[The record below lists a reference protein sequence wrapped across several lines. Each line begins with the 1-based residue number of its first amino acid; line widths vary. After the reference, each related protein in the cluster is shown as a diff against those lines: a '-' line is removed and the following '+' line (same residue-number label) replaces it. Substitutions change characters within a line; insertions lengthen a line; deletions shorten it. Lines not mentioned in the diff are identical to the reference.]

1 MKILR
6 AKDYRDM
13 SRKAANIVSAQII
26 MKPNA
31 VVGLATGGTMVG
43 IYDQLV
49 EWYGKGD
56 LDFSE
61 ITSVNLDEYR
71 DIPAGHPQ
79 SYRTFMHRNLF
90 DRVNMNPERIHIPDG
105 SDPDEEKVCRE
116 YEEMIHRLGGIDLQL
131 LGIGTDGHIGFN
143 EPGGA
148 FEMETHSVDL
158 QESTITAN
166 ARFFAS
172 REDVPRRAY
181 TMGIKSI
188 MQARKVLM
196 AASGE
201 NKAEMIRKAFFGPV
215 TPEVPASILQMHP
228 DFTLVG
234 DEAALCLIDR

>member
-1 MKILR
+1 MKIIR
-6 AKDYRDM
+6 ARDYRDM

-31 VVGLATGGTMVG
+31 VLGLATGGTMEG

-61 ITSVNLDEYR
+61 VTTVNLDEYR
-71 DIPAGHPQ
+71 DLAGDHPQ
-79 SYRTFMHRNLF
+79 SYMTYMRVHLF
-90 DRVNMNPERIHIPDG
+90 DRVNMDPARIHIPDG
-105 SDPDEEKVCRE
+105 ADPDEAKVCRE
-116 YEEMIHRLGGIDLQL
+116 YEESIRRLGGIDLQL

-148 FEMETHSVDL
+148 FEMETHSVELTD
-158 QESTITAN
+158 STIDAN
-166 ARFFAS
+166 ARFFAC
-172 REDVPRRAY
+172 RDDVPRRAY

-188 MQARKVLM
+188 MQAHKVLL
-196 AASGE
+196 AASGK
-201 NKAEMIRKAFFGPV
+201 NKAEILRRAFLGPV

-228 DFTLVG
+228 DMTLVG
-234 DEAALCLIDR
+234 DEEALSLLE